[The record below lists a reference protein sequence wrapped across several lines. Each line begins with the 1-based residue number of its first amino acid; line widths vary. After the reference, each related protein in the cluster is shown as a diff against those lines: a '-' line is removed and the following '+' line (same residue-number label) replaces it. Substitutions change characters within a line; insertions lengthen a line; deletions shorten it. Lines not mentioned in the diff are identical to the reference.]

1 MNIYNIVFLFI
12 VLNQSYNAL
21 QWRRSLRRRVKIV
34 TVAHSVSLPT
44 PPPPSEEYEEE
55 EVKKGVII
63 IKKSRRELDG
73 YDGRF
78 LLPLNDSDAAVAANV
93 VAAAE
98 TEIFMEKFR
107 EMCAKKE
114 LLCALEN
121 PDIPSAR
128 KLEMLPPQREIRRG
142 SICPETL
149 DW

>member
-21 QWRRSLRRRVKIV
+21 QWRRSRARFCTKFAASSL
-34 TVAHSVSLPT
+34 SLP
-44 PPPPSEEYEEE
+44 PPTPSEEYEEE
-55 EVKKGVII
+55 VKKSGII
-63 IKKSRRELDG
+63 IKKSRHALDG

-78 LLPLNDSDAAVAANV
+78 LLPLNDSDAAIAADV

-98 TEIFMEKFR
+98 TAIFMEKFR

-121 PDIPSAR
+121 PSIPAAR
-128 KLEMLPPQREIRRG
+128 KLEMLPPQREIRRA
-142 SICPETL
+142 SICLETL